1 MAKTTA
7 SFGFLPKIQLA
18 AAMMGRLSLPV
29 PATRITLAGMVHP
42 RHLPAFFFGQQPQI
56 NAENSFAVPP
66 MDSGDQLRHPV
77 TRGRYVKH
85 SAQKAKTMDDK
96 VFASASMTAA
106 MSEDPAEYEAI
117 PTVNVFDDQ
126 IGGPA
131 KRSEGRPSSK
141 LHLRALA
148 LVPVIAAGYLLLSS
162 CQGGGY

>member
-1 MAKTTA
+1 MV

-18 AAMMGRLSLPV
+18 AAIMGRLSLPA

-42 RHLPAFFFGQQPQI
+42 RHLPAFFS
-56 NAENSFAVPP
+56 ANSLKSLQKTVLLF
-66 MDSGDQLRHPV
+66 LRW
-77 TRGRYVKH
+77 TAGTACDILSLGERYIKP

-126 IGGPA
+126 IGAPA

-148 LVPVIAAGYLLLSS
+148 LVPVIAAGYLLLAS

>member
-1 MAKTTA
+1 MARTTV

-18 AAMMGRLSLPV
+18 AAMMGRLSLPA

-42 RHLPAFFFGQQPQI
+42 RHLPAFFS
-56 NAENSFAVPP
+56 ANSLKSLQKTVLLF
-66 MDSGDQLRHPV
+66 LRW
-77 TRGRYVKH
+77 TAGTACDILSLGERYIKP

-126 IGGPA
+126 IGALA
-131 KRSEGRPSSK
+131 KQSDGRPSSK

-148 LVPVIAAGYLLLSS
+148 LVPVIAAGYLLLAS